1 MSALHSLEGNALG
14 GTQNISCQAMK
25 WGTINLLSLTVF
37 SPGSQEPTL
46 RWDRGMCPSSS
57 ASAGGYDCSRA
68 YLITLKRSSRV
79 EEYAEVK
86 IPIKGVKYIHDIRRE
101 RVLLTVVPRPLSTD
115 CIGLVHVPMQL
126 SGRRQHA
133 SGP

>member
-1 MSALHSLEGNALG
+1 L
-14 GTQNISCQAMK
+14 
-25 WGTINLLSLTVF
+25 F
-37 SPGSQEPTL
+37 S
-46 RWDRGMCPSSS
+46 
-57 ASAGGYDCSRA
+57 
-68 YLITLKRSSRV
+68 LITLKSRV
-79 EEYAEVK
+79 EEYADVK

-133 SGP
+133 SGLTWHCWWELLRAVRILRKQKTGYA